1 MRFGHSANLVISM
14 DDPREKE
21 REERR
26 EGERGG
32 QTAVVRTIE
41 VIRGIITVVK
51 NNRDRG
57 ESSYSPLDI

>member
-26 EGERGG
+26 EGERG
-32 QTAVVRTIE
+32 A
-41 VIRGIITVVK
+41 
-51 NNRDRG
+51 DRRQSFERSRLFEG
-57 ESSYSPLDI
+57 